1 MSPVQNGALNH
12 AERSTGLQ
20 PPGRGPRFWMLSDA
34 AQDLPREGAKPVGEG
49 PKKRKGSCLV
59 WVGQCVEKRAQSR
72 WRRRNGG
79 NGGGTQV
86 MEEAPCLLT
95 GPAVVSG
102 QACPSEAAQ
111 SRRRSSIPSSDAPV
125 FPSVVYQTLEQF
137 GYHMALLLC
146 GSVRSWELCLS
157 VCPLVHFVH
166 SEGSKRRTC
175 KDCGSGGLFK
185 AVLISLGPG

>member
-1 MSPVQNGALNH
+1 MTRLRTCP
-12 AERSTGLQ
+12 ERGRSRW
-20 PPGRGPRFWMLSDA
+20 GRGRRNERA
-34 AQDLPREGAKPVGEG
+34 AVWCES
-49 PKKRKGSCLV
+49 GS
-59 WVGQCVEKRAQSR
+59 A
-72 WRRRNGG
+72 WRRGHSLAGG
-79 NGGGTQV
+79 EETEGTGGGTQV

-185 AVLISLGPG
+185 AVLISLGPD